1 MFKDGNEKIIV
12 IMMYDLRGGENV
24 KTTVSLMLMIFKVNL
39 KVLFLLIALL
49 LYCFAWAI
57 IVAHIARE
65 FSYLETQKLLLSS
78 FSSFV

>member
-49 LYCFAWAI
+49 LYCFA
-57 IVAHIARE
+57 
-65 FSYLETQKLLLSS
+65 
-78 FSSFV
+78 